1 MIKFELMRLWFSGKT
16 NPSQG
21 LVEGSIPSS
30 RSAVMLELA
39 EVAQMVE
46 QGFRKAKVGSPI
58 LPFGSGE

>member
-1 MIKFELMRLWFSGKT
+1 M

-21 LVEGSIPSS
+21 LVEGPIPSS
-30 RSAVMLELA
+30 RSEA

-58 LPFGSGE
+58 LPFGSKKYEKNARIF